1 MNLAV
6 PPIHRVRQHPPKLS
20 TRASGPIMPRRGLVS
35 LAIRGSPGH
44 SMQAGLATST
54 AMKDIK
60 ERILQRWTRHRH
72 DAPEALHQ

>member
-20 TRASGPIMPRRGLVS
+20 TRAGGPIMPRRGLVS
-35 LAIRGSPGH
+35 LVTRGSPGH
-44 SMQAGLATST
+44 SMQAGLPTST
-54 AMKDIK
+54 DMKDIK
-60 ERILQRWTRHRH
+60 ERILQRWTRYHH